1 MIIEATLEDLNNY
14 SFQKHE
20 VEMGRLLSFTCWQ
33 NDTCKL
39 GLSNSKQEQLP
50 FVLLPVPNNSY

>member
-1 MIIEATLEDLNNY
+1 MIIDTTLEGLNNY

-20 VEMGRLLSFTCWQ
+20 VGRGRLLSFTCWQ

-39 GLSNSKQEQLP
+39 RLNNSKQEHLP
-50 FVLLPVPNNSY
+50 SLLLSIPNNCY